1 MAAQRFRATSWN
13 TPVVN
18 VQERL
23 RSGKREE
30 PSSGRGLVAGALAVL
45 VRGNLRAPRPL
56 TFIFGPDPRRLR
68 ARDGQLCAGL
78 SAARRLRR
86 EGQGV
91 SGCLELLLGGV
102 EDREH
107 RD

>member
-30 PSSGRGLVAGALAVL
+30 P
-45 VRGNLRAPRPL
+45 P
-56 TFIFGPDPRRLR
+56 
-68 ARDGQLCAGL
+68 
-78 SAARRLRR
+78 
-86 EGQGV
+86 E
-91 SGCLELLLGGV
+91 
-102 EDREH
+102 
-107 RD
+107 